1 MSFLNNTVSR
11 WFADTSMGAFEIQVK
26 TRGSFSSAGDVSCA
40 FKQRFRFC
48 SSPFNISRLLF
59 PCLKT
64 IPNKFLI
71 SLALSDHFRANS
83 SGFISAQV
91 LHDLRRMAFRS
102 FTPSQSLFQPQLFL
116 TNNLS
121 SFTSINDRTVVA
133 KQANACSGFKK
144 KRQLHLCLIKK
155 KIK

>member
-1 MSFLNNTVSR
+1 MNLQTRHRDSRVRSFLFPSDLNLTTNLAMSFLNNTVSR

-102 FTPSQSLFQPQLFL
+102 FTPS
-116 TNNLS
+116 
-121 SFTSINDRTVVA
+121 
-133 KQANACSGFKK
+133 
-144 KRQLHLCLIKK
+144 
-155 KIK
+155 